1 MKSKI
6 EETQPADLLSEVI
19 NGLSKSQ
26 KSLPSKLFY
35 DEKGSILFDEIC
47 TLKEYYL
54 TRTETK
60 IMSDNIEE
68 IASYIGDE
76 CVLVELGSGSSIKIR
91 FLIDN
96 LPTLAAYIP
105 VDISSNHLLN
115 STDDLKSDHPDLV
128 VYPLI
133 ADYTKYFSLPDIS
146 VSYKSIDAFY
156 PGSTIGNFTP
166 KDAKAFLKR
175 IVKTCGR
182 NSSLLIGVDLKKD
195 TEILNA
201 AYNDKKG
208 VTAEFNLNIL
218 NHINK
223 TLNANFDLSNFE
235 HCAYYSEENNRIE
248 MHLISKTNH
257 DVRINNHRIKINGDE
272 SILTE
277 YSYKYSTDEFSK
289 LVEGIYN
296 VEKIWVDDQKLFS
309 VQFLRAI

>member
-6 EETQPADLLSEVI
+6 EKTQPADLLSEVI

-105 VDISSNHLLN
+105 VDISSNHLLK

-133 ADYTKYFSLPDIS
+133 ADYTKYFSLPNIS

-166 KDAKAFLKR
+166 NDANAFLKR
-175 IVKTCGR
+175 IVKTCGT
-182 NSSLLIGVDLKKD
+182 NSGLLIGVDLKKD
-195 TEILNA
+195 TDILNA
-201 AYNDKKG
+201 AYNDKNG

-218 NHINK
+218 NHINQ
-223 TLNANFDLSNFE
+223 TLNADFDFLKFE

-257 DVRINNHRIKINGDE
+257 DVRINNHRIKINRDE

>member
-6 EETQPADLLSEVI
+6 EKAQPADLLSEVI

-35 DEKGSILFDEIC
+35 DEKGSKLFDEIC
-47 TLKEYYL
+47 ELEEYYL

-60 IMSDNIEE
+60 IMNDNIEE
-68 IASYIGDE
+68 MASHIGDE
-76 CVLVELGSGSSIKIR
+76 CILVELGSGSSIKIR

-146 VSYKSIDAFY
+146 ISYKSIDAFY

-223 TLNANFDLSNFE
+223 TLNADFDLSKFE

-248 MHLISKTNH
+248 MHLISKTNQNIH
-257 DVRINNHRIKINGDE
+257 INKHRIRIDKDE

-277 YSYKYSTDEFSK
+277 YSYKYSTEEFAK
-289 LVEGIYN
+289 LVDGIYN
-296 VEKIWVDDQKLFS
+296 VQKIWIDNQKLFS

>member
-6 EETQPADLLSEVI
+6 EETQPTDLLSEVI

-133 ADYTKYFSLPDIS
+133 TDYTKYFSLPNIS

-182 NSSLLIGVDLKKD
+182 NSGLLIGVDLKKD

-223 TLNANFDLSNFE
+223 TLNANFDLSKFE

-257 DVRINNHRIKINGDE
+257 DVRINNHRIKINRDE